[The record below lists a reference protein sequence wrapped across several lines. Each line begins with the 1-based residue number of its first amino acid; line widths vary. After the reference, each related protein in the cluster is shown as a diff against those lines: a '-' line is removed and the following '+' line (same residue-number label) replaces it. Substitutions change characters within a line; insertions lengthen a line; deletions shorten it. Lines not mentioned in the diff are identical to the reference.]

1 MDAVNVEKLI
11 KDNRID
17 WSGRYRRGLCLQLPN
32 YSPLT
37 SSRRCRPQMEDLKAP
52 DIGGAAWS
60 YTSGKKN
67 VRRKKFKFPNYIL

>member
-1 MDAVNVEKLI
+1 
-11 KDNRID
+11 
-17 WSGRYRRGLCLQLPN
+17 
-32 YSPLT
+32 
-37 SSRRCRPQMEDLKAP
+37 MEDLKAP